1 MVEERPVKAHRVV
14 LAANSPLFRSIFVAA
29 HEQSAEAA
37 TAAEAATVKTKQS
50 QSKKAKSKSSI
61 SAKKGKSADKQQ
73 QKKKKKTKKEKK
85 EKKNEEEAKVEVA
98 DTKGEEESRE
108 ADGGEES
115 EVPEHFLCPI
125 TQEIMARHT
134 QPLPA
139 PPHTARDRT
148 QGTLTGATR
157 VQKDPVLTCDGHT
170 YERTSIAEWLQTH
183 STAPITG
190 AELESKALIPNHLV
204 RSQIKDYLDAQK
216 QGGSKAGATTGK
228 QPMPHAALAVTEEQ
242 SESESEDEETKTQQ
256 RADADPAVPPLH
268 RQINAGQIPGFSS
281 IHRGGG
287 GEEGV
292 VYTIGIS
299 NRVSHAVFARVLE
312 FLYTGIATI
321 RDKLYSLAHFS
332 TSASTR

>member
-1 MVEERPVKAHRVV
+1 
-14 LAANSPLFRSIFVAA
+14 
-29 HEQSAEAA
+29 
-37 TAAEAATVKTKQS
+37 
-50 QSKKAKSKSSI
+50 
-61 SAKKGKSADKQQ
+61 
-73 QKKKKKTKKEKK
+73 
-85 EKKNEEEAKVEVA
+85 
-98 DTKGEEESRE
+98 
-108 ADGGEES
+108 
-115 EVPEHFLCPI
+115 
-125 TQEIMARHT
+125 
-134 QPLPA
+134 
-139 PPHTARDRT
+139 
-148 QGTLTGATR
+148 

-216 QGGSKAGATTGK
+216 QGGSKAGATGAAK
-228 QPMPHAALAVTEEQ
+228 QPKPHAAPAVTEEQ
-242 SESESEDEETKTQQ
+242 SESESESDDEETETQQ
-256 RADADPAVPPLH
+256 RADADPSVPPLH

-292 VYTIGIS
+292 TYTIAIS
-299 NRVSHAVFARVLE
+299 NRVSYAVFARVLE

-332 TSASTR
+332 TPATTR